1 MKKTMILFAALLF
14 SAGIFAQE
22 QKMDKMDQPMK
33 KDCVMMKDGKMMAM
47 KDGKTMEMDHDMT
60 MTNGT
65 MVMKDGTVKMSSGKK
80 MMMKEGQC
88 MYMDGKMKK
97 MKMEKMKTD
106 M

>member
-1 MKKTMILFAALLF
+1 MKKITILFATLLL
-14 SAGIFAQE
+14 SAGIFAQD
-22 QKMDKMDQPMK
+22 QKMDNMDHKM

-65 MVMKDGTVKMSSGKK
+65 MVMKDGSVKMSNGKTMK
-80 MMMKEGQC
+80 MKDGEC

-97 MKMEKMKTD
+97 MKMDKMKSD
-106 M
+106 R